1 MTMNGLLIIDKPQ
14 GITSHTV
21 VQKVRRACGVKRVG
35 HAGTLDP
42 LATGLL
48 LVGVGSCTRLIE
60 YLVATDKGYRAT
72 FRLGRVT
79 DSQDITG
86 EVISEQPADHVTPEQ
101 IKQVCSHYV
110 GEIEQVPPMFSAL
123 KKNGVPLYRLA
134 RQGIEVERQKRRI
147 TITRLDVESIDGTD
161 VTISVDCSKG
171 TYIRTLCH
179 DIGQELGCG
188 ACMTSLRRVRS
199 GQFDESMALSLDS
212 VIQGDF
218 ELLPPSA
225 ALSGFQSI
233 TVVPSGRDK
242 LREGIPPLIED
253 ISFECDL
260 KPQQQ
265 VALMDE
271 GQLLAIASYDPEH
284 ELELRGDFKL
294 LKVFPNGI

>member
-1 MTMNGLLIIDKPQ
+1 MDGLLIIDKPQ

-21 VQKVRRACGVKRVG
+21 VQKVRRACDVKRVG

-86 EVISEQPADHVTPEQ
+86 QVVSEHPTDQITAEQ
-101 IKQVCSHYV
+101 IREVCSHYI

-123 KKNGVPLYRLA
+123 KQNGVPLYRLA
-134 RQGIEVERQKRRI
+134 RQGIEVERQKRKI
-147 TITRLDVESIDGTD
+147 TITRFDVESIDGSE
-161 VTISVDCSKG
+161 VTIYVDCTKG

-199 GQFDESMALSLDS
+199 GPFDESMALSLDS
-212 VIQGDF
+212 IIQGDF
-218 ELLPPSA
+218 ELLSPRS
-225 ALSGFQSI
+225 ALSGFEEVQVA
-233 TVVPSGRDK
+233 TSGRDR
-242 LREGIPPLIED
+242 LREGIPPRIED
-253 ISFECDL
+253 LNSAVDL
-260 KPQQQ
+260 QAQQQ
-265 VALMDE
+265 VVLMDGE
-271 GQLLAIASYDPEH
+271 KLMAIASYDPEH
-284 ELELRGDFKL
+284 ELESRGDFKL
-294 LKVFPNGI
+294 LKVFPSGI

>member
-1 MTMNGLLIIDKPQ
+1 MNGLLVIDKPQ

-21 VQKVRRACGVKRVG
+21 VQKVRRACKIKRVG

-72 FRLGRVT
+72 LRLGLVT

-86 EVISEQPADHVTPEQ
+86 EVVSEHSTDPITEEQ
-101 IKQVCSHYV
+101 IREVCSHYV
-110 GEIEQVPPMFSAL
+110 GLIEQVPPMFSAL

-134 RQGIEVERQKRRI
+134 RQGVEVERQKREI
-147 TITRLDVESIDGTD
+147 TISRLDVEAIDGIE
-161 VTISVDCSKG
+161 VTIDVDCSKG

-199 GQFDESMALSLDS
+199 GPFNESMALSLDS
-212 VIQGDF
+212 IIQGDF
-218 ELLPPSA
+218 ELLSPSA
-225 ALSGFQSI
+225 ALQGFKSLQ
-233 TVVPSGRDK
+233 VAASGRDK
-242 LREGIPPLIED
+242 LREGIPPHLADLIEAVELD
-253 ISFECDL
+253 
-260 KPQQQ
+260 PQQQ
-265 VALMDE
+265 VMLMDGE
-271 GQLLAIASYDPEH
+271 KLLAVASYDPAH

-294 LKVFPNGI
+294 LKVFPSGI

>member
-1 MTMNGLLIIDKPQ
+1 MDGLLIIDKPQ

-21 VQKVRRACGVKRVG
+21 VQRVRRACGVKRVG

-86 EVISEQPADHVTPEQ
+86 EVVSEQSTDQVTAEQ
-101 IKQVCSHYV
+101 IHEVCGHYV

-134 RQGIEVERQKRRI
+134 RQGIEVERRKRQI
-147 TITRLDVESIDGTD
+147 AITRLDVESIDGVE
-161 VTISVDCSKG
+161 VTIYVDCTKG

-199 GQFDESMALSLDS
+199 GPFDESMALSLDS
-212 VIQGDF
+212 VIDGDF
-218 ELLPPSA
+218 ELLSPSS
-225 ALSGFQSI
+225 ALSGFE
-233 TVVPSGRDK
+233 VVQVAVSGRDR
-242 LREGIPPLIED
+242 LREGIPPRMED
-253 ISFECDL
+253 LASDVDL
-260 KPQQQ
+260 QDQQQ
-265 VALMDE
+265 IVLMDGE
-271 GQLLAIASYDPEH
+271 KLMAIASYDPQH
-284 ELELRGDFKL
+284 ELESRGDFKL
-294 LKVFPNGI
+294 LKVFPSGI

>member
-1 MTMNGLLIIDKPQ
+1 MNGLLIIDKPQ

-21 VQKVRRACGVKRVG
+21 VQKVRRACDVKRVG

-48 LVGVGSCTRLIE
+48 LIGVGSCTRLIE

-86 EVISEQPADHVTPEQ
+86 QVVSEHPTDQITAEQ
-101 IKQVCSHYV
+101 IREVCSHYI

-123 KKNGVPLYRLA
+123 KQNGVPLYRLA
-134 RQGIEVERQKRRI
+134 RQGIEVERQKRKI
-147 TITRLDVESIDGTD
+147 TITRLDVESIDGIE
-161 VTISVDCSKG
+161 VTIYVDCTKG

-199 GQFDESMALSLDS
+199 GPFDESMALSLDS
-212 VIQGDF
+212 IIQGDF
-218 ELLPPSA
+218 ELLSPSA
-225 ALSGFQSI
+225 ALSGFEAVQ
-233 TVVPSGRDK
+233 VAVSGRNR
-242 LREGIPPLIED
+242 LREGIPPRIED
-253 ISFECDL
+253 LSSAVDL
-260 KPQQQ
+260 QAQQQ
-265 VALMDE
+265 VVLMDGE
-271 GQLLAIASYDPEH
+271 KLMAIASYDPEH
-284 ELELRGDFKL
+284 ELESRGDFKL
-294 LKVFPNGI
+294 LKVFPSGI

>member
-1 MTMNGLLIIDKPQ
+1 MDGLLIIDKPQ

-21 VQKVRRACGVKRVG
+21 VQRVRRACGVKRVG

-86 EVISEQPADHVTPEQ
+86 EVVSEQSTDQVTAEQ
-101 IKQVCSHYV
+101 IHEVCSHYV

-134 RQGIEVERQKRRI
+134 RQGIEVERRKRQI
-147 TITRLDVESIDGTD
+147 AITRLDVESIDGVE
-161 VTISVDCSKG
+161 VTIYVDCTKG

-199 GQFDESMALSLDS
+199 GPFDESMALSLDS
-212 VIQGDF
+212 VIDGDF
-218 ELLPPSA
+218 ELLSPSS
-225 ALSGFQSI
+225 ALSGFE
-233 TVVPSGRDK
+233 VVQVAVSGRDR
-242 LREGIPPLIED
+242 LREGIPPRMED
-253 ISFECDL
+253 LASDVDL
-260 KPQQQ
+260 QDQQQ
-265 VALMDE
+265 IVLMDGE
-271 GQLLAIASYDPEH
+271 KLMAIASYDPQH
-284 ELELRGDFKL
+284 ELESRGDFKL
-294 LKVFPNGI
+294 LKVFPSGI

>member
-1 MTMNGLLIIDKPQ
+1 MNGLLVIDKPQ

-21 VQKVRRACGVKRVG
+21 VQKVRRACKIKRVG

-72 FRLGRVT
+72 FRLGLVT

-86 EVISEQPADHVTPEQ
+86 EVVSEHPTAQVTEEQ
-101 IKQVCSHYV
+101 IREVCSHYV
-110 GEIEQVPPMFSAL
+110 GLIEQVPPMFSAL

-134 RQGIEVERQKRRI
+134 RQGIEVERQKREI
-147 TITRLDVESIDGTD
+147 TITRLDVESIDGVE
-161 VTISVDCSKG
+161 VTIDVDCTKG

-199 GQFDESMALSLDS
+199 GKFDESMALSLDS

-218 ELLPPSA
+218 ELLSPTA
-225 ALSGFQSI
+225 ALQGFATLI
-233 TVVPSGRDK
+233 VAPSGRDK
-242 LREGIPPLIED
+242 LREGIPPLIN
-253 ISFECDL
+253 DL
-260 KPQQQ
+260 VDAVELEANQQ
-265 VALMDE
+265 VVLMDGE
-271 GQLLAIASYDPEH
+271 KLLAVASYDPEH
-284 ELELRGDFKL
+284 ELESRGDFKL
-294 LKVFPNGI
+294 LKVFPSGI